1 MDEGKEK
8 STSECEAEKMMKKL
22 QEEAF
27 MEGYRY
33 AIRILKESE
42 VKRSW
47 EK

>member
-8 STSECEAEKMMKKL
+8 STSECEAEKMMKEL

-42 VKRSW
+42 AKGDW
-47 EK
+47 KK

>member
-8 STSECEAEKMMKKL
+8 STSECEAEKIMKKL

-33 AIRILKESE
+33 AIRRLKESE
-42 VKRSW
+42 VKADG
-47 EK
+47 KK